1 MSTLVVGTGAH
12 IYDVVQDFAVLP
24 AEMSFGHTNDVAVD
38 SQGTVYVTQR
48 DGPPV
53 LAFDASGAYQG
64 AVGEGLLADPSG
76 ICTTADDHILVAD
89 RDTHQVL
96 KLDAQGTVLLRLG
109 EPGVAKLHA
118 PFNHP
123 SGVAVAPNGDILVA
137 DGFGNSCVHRF
148 SADGGLLRSWG
159 SPGAARGQFSIPNGL
174 WVDDHDRVYVADR
187 DNNRLQVFDGE
198 GRFLAQWGDLFRP
211 LAVWGDPAGRI
222 YVTDQVPRLSVFTAE
237 GRLLSRGKAPDAGQG
252 MCGDA
257 QGNLYFTGA
266 MSGVTGDFSG
276 VAKLAARA

>member
-12 IYDVVQDFAVLP
+12 TFDVVQDFAVLP
-24 AEMSFGHTNDVAVD
+24 PGMSFGSTSNVAAD

-53 LAFDASGAYQG
+53 LVFDASGAYQG
-64 AVGEGLLADPSG
+64 ALGEGLLADPSG

-96 KLDAQGTVLLRLG
+96 KLDAQGAVLLRLG
-109 EPGVAKLHA
+109 EPGVASLHA

-148 SADGGLLRSWG
+148 SADGRLLRSWG
-159 SPGAARGQFSIPNGL
+159 SPGAAPGQFSIPNGL
-174 WVDDHDRVYVADR
+174 WVDGGDRVYVADR

-198 GRFLAQWGDLFRP
+198 GGFLAEWGDLFRP
-211 LAVWGDPAGRI
+211 LAIWGDAAGRI
-222 YVTDQVPRLSVFTAE
+222 YVTDQVPRISVFTAE
-237 GRLLSRGKAPDAGQG
+237 GQLLSRGKAPDAGQG
-252 MCGDA
+252 LCGDA

-276 VAKLAARA
+276 VAKLVART

>member
-1 MSTLVVGTGAH
+1 MPALVVGTGSH
-12 IYDVVQDFAVLP
+12 TYDVVQDFAVLP
-24 AEMSFGHTNDVAVD
+24 PGMSFGHTNDVAVD
-38 SQGTVYVTQR
+38 SRGTVYVTQR

-53 LAFDASGAYQG
+53 LVFDASGAYQG
-64 AVGEGLLADPSG
+64 ALGEGLLADPSG
-76 ICTTADDHILVAD
+76 ICATADDHLVVAD

-252 MCGDA
+252 LYGDA

>member
-1 MSTLVVGTGAH
+1 MTTLVVGTGSH
-12 IYDVVQDFAVLP
+12 IYDVLQDFAILP
-24 AEMSFGHTNDVAVD
+24 PGMSFGHTNDVAVD

-48 DGPPV
+48 DGPPI

-76 ICTTADDHILVAD
+76 ICTSADDHIVVAD

-148 SADGGLLRSWG
+148 SADGQLLRSWG
-159 SPGAARGQFSIPNGL
+159 SPGAAPGQLSIPNGL
-174 WVDDHDRVYVADR
+174 WVDGQDRVYVADR
-187 DNNRLQVFDGE
+187 DNLRLQVFDGE
-198 GRFLAQWGDLFRP
+198 GGFLAEWGDLSRP
-211 LAVWGDPAGRI
+211 MAVWGDPAGRI
-222 YVTDQVPRLSVFTAE
+222 YVTDQVPRISVFTAE
-237 GRLLSRGKAPDAGQG
+237 GELLSRGKVPDLGQG

-266 MSGVTGDFSG
+266 ISGVTSDFSG
-276 VAKLAARA
+276 VAKLVART

>member
-1 MSTLVVGTGAH
+1 MPALIVGTGAH
-12 IYDVVQDFAVLP
+12 TFDVVQDFAVLP
-24 AEMSFGHTNDVAVD
+24 PGMSFGSTSHVAVD
-38 SQGTVYVTQR
+38 SQGTVYATQR

-53 LAFDASGAYQG
+53 LVFDASGAYRG
-64 AVGEGLLADPSG
+64 ALGKGLLADPSG

-109 EPGVAKLHA
+109 EPGVAFLHA

-123 SGVAVAPNGDILVA
+123 SDVAVAPNGDILVA

-148 SADGGLLRSWG
+148 SGDGRLLRSWG
-159 SPGAARGQFSIPNGL
+159 SPGAAPGQFSFPNGL
-174 WVDDHDRVYVADR
+174 WVDSQDRVYVADR
-187 DNNRLQVFDGE
+187 DNLRLQVFDGE
-198 GRFLAQWGDLFRP
+198 GGFLAEWRDLFRP
-211 LAVWGDPAGRI
+211 MAIWGDQAGRI
-222 YVTDQVPRLSVFTAE
+222 YVTDQVPRISVFTAE
-237 GRLLSRGKAPDAGQG
+237 GELLSRGKVPDLGQG

-266 MSGVTGDFSG
+266 ISGVTSDFSG
-276 VAKLAARA
+276 VAKLVART

>member
-1 MSTLVVGTGAH
+1 MSALVVGTGAH

-24 AEMSFGHTNDVAVD
+24 PGMSFGHTNDVAVD

-53 LAFDASGAYQG
+53 LVFDASGAYQG
-64 AVGEGLLADPSG
+64 ALGEGLLADPSG

-211 LAVWGDPAGRI
+211 LAVWGDGAGRI

-276 VAKLAARA
+276 VAKLVART

>member
-1 MSTLVVGTGAH
+1 MPTLVVGTGSH
-12 IYDVVQDFAVLP
+12 TYDVVQDFAILP
-24 AEMSFGHTNDVAVD
+24 PGMSFGHTNDVAVD

-48 DGPPV
+48 GGSPILV
-53 LAFDASGAYQG
+53 FDASGAYQG
-64 AVGEGLLADPSG
+64 ALGEGLLADPSG
-76 ICTTADDHILVAD
+76 ICTTADDHIVVAD

-96 KLDAQGTVLLRLG
+96 KLDAQGAVLLRLG

-148 SADGGLLRSWG
+148 SADGKLLRSWG
-159 SPGAARGQFSIPNGL
+159 SPGAAPGQLSIPNGL
-174 WVDDHDRVYVADR
+174 WVDGQDRVYVADR
-187 DNNRLQVFDGE
+187 DNLRLQVFDGE
-198 GRFLAQWGDLFRP
+198 GGFLAEWRDLSRP
-211 LAVWGDPAGRI
+211 MAVWGDSAGCI
-222 YVTDQVPRLSVFTAE
+222 YVTDQVPRLSIFTAE
-237 GRLLSRGKAPDAGQG
+237 GELLSRGKTPEAGQG

-266 MSGVTGDFSG
+266 ISGVTGDFSG
-276 VAKLAARA
+276 VAKLAART